1 MRVVPL
7 NPWLDSQCRAYQAAT
22 PECQERLRADAMAA
36 MLAAHPFALT
46 LLSSG
51 GRRERDAAW
60 PARRAACEQAAGSPG
75 ESLAAPT
82 RDRAGLAGAMKAS
95 ARRRGASVTVLH
107 EAAGTAD

>member
-1 MRVVPL
+1 MRVVQL

-51 GRRERDAAW
+51 ARRERDATWSAL
-60 PARRAACEQAAGSPG
+60 RAACEQAAGSPG
-75 ESLAAPT
+75 GSPAAPT
-82 RDRAGLAGAMKAS
+82 HDQAGPAGAMRAP
-95 ARRRGASVTVLH
+95 ARRRSASVTVLH
-107 EAAGTAD
+107 RPTEMAD